1 MLLPAGTLV
10 GCGAGPEAGPVHGS
24 PPRVWAPGPSAGIPP
39 QTRLGPRSAGSG
51 AGSGVGAAE
60 PSPGGRRAAGR
71 GASFAAAAPVGKQ
84 RVSRDGAP
92 LPFRGLWWAWEGR
105 GQTPEASR
113 VRAGPGA
120 PAAAP
125 PAPHSQAV
133 PHSSVLRGHP
143 RGALHVRPPTAPT
156 EMLRPGGTPRTLAR
170 SHRCGTCRFA
180 LCPPRPGA
188 SCVGA
193 SGANVYTGAQGPK
206 GFLSLETERS
216 ACQTRAAVPG
226 KAPSLPAS
234 QN

>member
-1 MLLPAGTLV
+1 MVPRPECGPRGPPPGSLRRRDSGPA
-10 GCGAGPEAGPVHGS
+10 
-24 PPRVWAPGPSAGIPP
+24 APGAELDPALEQQSRARVAGGP
-39 QTRLGPRSAGSG
+39 QG
-51 AGSGVGAAE
+51 
-60 PSPGGRRAAGR
+60 
-71 GASFAAAAPVGKQ
+71 
-84 RVSRDGAP
+84 
-92 LPFRGLWWAWEGR
+92 
-105 GQTPEASR
+105 
-113 VRAGPGA
+113 GA
-120 PAAAP
+120 PASPRQRRLGSSACLGTARRSPSVVSGGRGRAEGRRRRPLASAPGLAPLLRPP

-133 PHSSVLRGHP
+133 PHSSVLQGHP

-188 SCVGA
+188 SCVRA

-226 KAPSLPAS
+226 KAPSPPAS